1 MLSDEKKI
9 KSVLE
14 AGKEILSSRPELVSM
29 KLSDVLNEL
38 DDGTPKMSRDRWGV
52 TAWIVTNSILDFKNE
67 SLVEQLSK
75 VDSGELTYEY
85 VGYLLLKKYEV
96 NLEDLLLQAEKCG
109 LFDKIVPFVLEN
121 LVYEVDFY
129 EQNVLPILQVME
141 NHLEY
146 QSYHRLL
153 WNYAKHIENLG
164 AQHSVEILIGDLNRQ
179 SQYDLMNKLCAG
191 WYARDINEA
200 HEALKGFLTRKGI
213 WNKKAAFEYLR
224 VSLYHN
230 RAIFQQHF
238 AQIEAMSLM
247 DNQLY
252 LMTIPLY
259 IEYICTANSQ
269 EQNDVDYVQKQIYEH
284 LKEILLGSLDAKYS
298 FLEALQ
304 YVENIPENLYFIMKS
319 ILSQPFN
326 KEQRF
331 LNILDHLLCFQ
342 IQKVDWIEALNL
354 MQEAFIANH
363 YSGDYDTFFHSMNL
377 VREGMLTHS
386 KDITLQAIE
395 HILSGSIERLFFGL
409 GLLVSFG
416 DIEKL
421 YKNDSVAIPSLPITL
436 DSYQAIQLEKAILYF
451 TIDTPK
457 ICQIAFQLIELG
469 SGENEQYMAFCLEEV
484 FENYPATMYKT
495 AKRYQAAAN
504 RAQVE
509 LSKRVM
515 QTYEQQMA
523 DKKKCYEIID
533 LHPYREH
540 LYVYRRALAEQNRK
554 ICNQANQESF
564 FGQLFKSRKLKYGVR
579 NAHTMIGRKGER
591 IFQVSP
597 YAHIQHEIELPAL
610 YICDPVGLELRNQ
623 TYLKEVKSN
632 ASNHKGLFATTER
645 EG

>member
-1 MLSDEKKI
+1 
-9 KSVLE
+9 
-14 AGKEILSSRPELVSM
+14 M

-38 DDGTPKMSRDRWGV
+38 DDGTSEMIQNRWGV
-52 TAWIVTNSILDFKNE
+52 TAWIVTNSITDFKTE

-75 VDSGELTYEY
+75 VDSGVLTYEY
-85 VGYLLLKKYEV
+85 VGYLLLKKYGV

-109 LFDKIVPFVLEN
+109 LFDKIVPFVSEN

-141 NHLEY
+141 NHLEH

-153 WNYAKHIENLG
+153 GNYAEHIKNLG
-164 AQHSVEILIGDLNRQ
+164 AQHLVEILIGDLNGQ
-179 SQYDLMNKLCAG
+179 AQYDLMNNLCAG

-238 AQIEAMSLM
+238 TQIEAVSSM

-269 EQNDVDYVQKQIYEH
+269 EQNDVDHVQEQIYEH
-284 LKEILLGSLDAKYS
+284 LQKISSGSLDAKYS

-304 YVENIPENLYFIMKS
+304 YVKDVPEELSFIMKA
-319 ILSQPFN
+319 ILSRPFN
-326 KEQRF
+326 KEQHF
-331 LNILDHLLCFQ
+331 LNILDHLLYFQ
-342 IQKVDWIEALNL
+342 IQKGDWNKALNL
-354 MQEAFIANH
+354 MQDVFIANQ
-363 YSGDYDTFFHSMNL
+363 YSGDYDTFFRSMNL
-377 VREGMLTHS
+377 VRGEILTHS
-386 KDITLQAIE
+386 KEITLQAIE

-409 GLLVSFG
+409 GLLESFG

-421 YKNDSVAIPSLPITL
+421 YKNDSGTAPRLPITL
-436 DSYQAIQLEKAILYF
+436 NSCQAIQLERAILYF
-451 TIDTPK
+451 TIDSQK
-457 ICQIAFQLIELG
+457 ICQIAFQLIELEP
-469 SGENEQYMAFCLEEV
+469 GENEQYMAFCLEEV
-484 FENYPATMYKT
+484 FENYPATMYET
-495 AKRYQAAAN
+495 AKGYRTAAN
-504 RAQVE
+504 WAQVE

-554 ICNQANQESF
+554 ICNQANKESF

-597 YAHIQHEIELPAL
+597 YAHIQHEIELPAP
-610 YICDPVGLELRNQ
+610 YICDPVGFELRNQ
-623 TYLKEVKSN
+623 AYLKEVESN
-632 ASNHKGLFATTER
+632 ASDYKGLFTATER